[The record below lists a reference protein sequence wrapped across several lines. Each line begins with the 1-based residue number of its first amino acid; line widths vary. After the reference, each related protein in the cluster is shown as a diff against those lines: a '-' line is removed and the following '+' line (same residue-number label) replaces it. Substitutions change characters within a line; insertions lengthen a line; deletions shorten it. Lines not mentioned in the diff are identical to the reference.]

1 MLIATDGSPAAG
13 HALDVGLELAV
24 ATSSDVTVIHASPEL
39 AQELFDESP
48 AEQPSIEL
56 VKAVDPV
63 LREAAARAESVGITP
78 EVEVIG
84 ERGTSDLAG
93 AIVGVAEGMGAD
105 MIVVGSRGHGAVTST
120 ILGSVSHG
128 VLQHAKVPVL
138 VVHAADGA
146 SSTPH

>member
-24 ATSSDVTVIHASPEL
+24 ATSAEVTVIHASPEL
-39 AQELFDESP
+39 AQQLFDESP
-48 AEQPSIEL
+48 AEQPSTER

-63 LREAAARAESVGITP
+63 LREAASRAEAVGLTP

-84 ERGTSDLAG
+84 ERGTSDVAG

-138 VVHAADGA
+138 VVHAADDA
-146 SSTPH
+146 SSMPH